1 MHKRRRLRLLSSGTD
16 VEPRPHKVT
25 NVLAQISLVDADTS
39 RAHDESTG
47 RNVLLGAN
55 SLDQLAQTVTFRVR
69 LNLSRYT
76 DVFDSWH
83 VDEESSRQGDVR
95 RDARA
100 FLCNRLFRDLDQYL
114 LTFTQQIGNRR
125 LMSLAS

>member
-25 NVLAQISLVDADTS
+25 NVLAQISLIDADTR

-47 RNVLLGAN
+47 RNVFLGAN
-55 SLDQLAQTVTFRVR
+55 SLDQLAQPVTFGVR
-69 LNLSRYT
+69 LNLSRDT

-83 VDEESSRQGDVR
+83 VDEEPSRQRDVR

-100 FLCNRLFRDLDQYL
+100 FLCDRLFRDLNEYFL
-114 LTFTQQIGNRR
+114 AFTQQIGNRR
-125 LMSLAS
+125 LMPLSS